1 MPTSPARKLPE
12 GSMVRGALFTLRR
25 KCGKANCHCASGEPH
40 ETPALAYPEGGKTK
54 TLTLTGAEV
63 GEVRAALRR
72 YTTARAK
79 LDKAADA
86 SVAALRRR
94 KEAARGG
101 KRP

>member
-1 MPTSPARKLPE
+1 
-12 GSMVRGALFTLRR
+12 MVRGALFTLRR
-25 KCGKANCHCASGEPH
+25 KCGKPSCHCASGEPH

-54 TLTLTGAEV
+54 TLTLSGAEV
-63 GEVRAALRR
+63 AEVRAALRR

-79 LDKAADA
+79 LDKAADV